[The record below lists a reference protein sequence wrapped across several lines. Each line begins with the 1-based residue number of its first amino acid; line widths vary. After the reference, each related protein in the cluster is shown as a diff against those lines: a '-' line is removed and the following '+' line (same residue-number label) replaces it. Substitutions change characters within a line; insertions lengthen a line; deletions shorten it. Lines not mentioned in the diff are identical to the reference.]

1 MKKEFEHFDIIVIG
15 AGSGGLNIAGFMN
28 RIGLK
33 VLLIDK
39 KEENI
44 GGDCLN
50 FGCIPSKALIHIA
63 REVYAGKK
71 AEKFGFSTPAF
82 LVPAFPASGFLAS
95 GFPVSVSS
103 EDLPEKAIDI
113 KKVMMYVKEKQ
124 AIIRIHENSEHFL
137 SIGMTVLL
145 GTATFSGQR
154 CVMVNGK
161 EYHGKKII
169 IATGSR
175 PRKLELEGIDNIKVY
190 TNETVFDM
198 ETLPPRFVFIGGGP
212 ISLEMGQAFAMLGS
226 KVTIIHAGKYLLEKE
241 DPAAGEF
248 MERELTSMGIEFILN
263 AKPLRFVQRSN
274 SINGVGTVDGRD
286 REYEGELVVETPTGE
301 KHIKADAL
309 FAGIGRVLNI
319 ENLELAKA
327 GIQLEPNTKKIIV
340 DDYLRTTNHHVYT
353 IGDVAGG
360 LMFTHAAELHA
371 STIISNFF
379 KPFKKKINTDS
390 FGWVTYTSPEVA
402 TFGLSAEN
410 LKKRQIK
417 YEEVMTPLSED
428 DRAIV
433 DESRG
438 FLKLFVGPH
447 GKLLGG
453 TLIAPQAGE
462 IIGELLL
469 AKSKGLTIG
478 DLFNRVAP
486 YPTAAR
492 IIRKTAGQYQ
502 SKKLTS
508 KVKRLLRLIWAC
520 KIGL

>member
-1 MKKEFEHFDIIVIG
+1 MKKNSEQFDIIVIG
-15 AGSGGLNIAGFMN
+15 AGSGGLNVAGFMN

-39 KEENI
+39 NEESI

-50 FGCIPSKALIHIA
+50 FGCIPSKALIHVA
-63 REVYAGKK
+63 REVYSAKK
-71 AEKFGFSTPAF
+71 AARFGLLTQ
-82 LVPAFPASGFLAS
+82 
-95 GFPVSVSS
+95 
-103 EDLPEKAIDI
+103 ETIDI
-113 KKVMMYVKEKQ
+113 KKVMKYVKEKQ
-124 AIIRIHENSEHFL
+124 SIIRVHENSEHFE

-145 GTATFSGQR
+145 GTATFSGLR
-154 CVMVNGK
+154 SVEVDGK

-175 PRKLELEGIDNIKVY
+175 PRELRLKGTKNTAVY
-190 TNETVFDM
+190 TNETIFDM
-198 ETLPPRFVFIGGGP
+198 EALPTRFIFIGGGP
-212 ISLEMGQAFAMLGS
+212 ISLEIGQAFAMFGS
-226 KVTIIHAGKYLLEKE
+226 KVTIIHAGNHLLEKE
-241 DPAAGEF
+241 DDSVGAF
-248 MERELTSMGIEFILN
+248 MEKELADMGIELILD
-263 AKPLRFVQRSN
+263 AKPLAFEIKS
-274 SINGVGTVDGRD
+274 GVG
-286 REYEGELVVETPTGE
+286 ELIVETPTGE
-301 KHIKADAL
+301 KRIQADAL
-309 FAGIGRVLNI
+309 FAGIGRELNI

-327 GIQLEPNTKKIIV
+327 GIQLTPDSRKIILN
-340 DDYLRTTNHHVYT
+340 DYLQTTNPHVYT

-379 KPFKKKINTDS
+379 NPFKKKLNADS
-390 FGWVTYTSPEVA
+390 FGWVTYTSPEIA
-402 TFGLSAEN
+402 TFGLSAKN

-417 YEEVMTPLSED
+417 YDEVSSSLIDD

-438 FLKLFVGPH
+438 FIKLFVGSN

-469 AKSKGLTIG
+469 AKSKGLKMA

-492 IIRKTAGQYQ
+492 IIRKTAGLYQ
-502 SKKLTS
+502 SKKLTP
-508 KVKRLLRLIWAC
+508 KAKKLLKLIWAC
-520 KIGL
+520 KI